1 MITHTDLKDVLERY
15 NIAEHTKN
23 KILSSKRIYKRKDIE
38 DVENVLNVLRQHQ
51 LLFLLDQCSSIL
63 ALGKSEE
70 IQTIIEILSRHSM
83 LSLLQQCPYILAR
96 GKSGE
101 IQAIIETLSQYSMLS
116 MLDQCPY
123 ILAQGKSKEIKV
135 IVEVLTPYS
144 MLPILQQCPGVLA
157 QGKSKEIKAIIEVL
171 SRYSMLSLL
180 QQCPYILARGK
191 SGEIQAIIEVLTQYF
206 MLSIS
211 QQCPTILA
219 IGKANIIRENLNF
232 LCQQNVDLAKLQ
244 CMPLLMVRK
253 DIFKEIF
260 SLRNKQKHDER
271 FWQLAKIYMQL
282 TGRYNK
288 IMSRQ
293 DIQTLLDNLGV
304 TEDEFL
310 ANIVAISNEKY
321 LALDIQSLK
330 NTLLQ
335 KGELFIGD
343 STVIPTEI
351 LKTQAESIQSLARRV
366 ATYLKKKY
374 KYSNYDD
381 VYDFVLNLIINKCG
395 QIYINYLEQENITR
409 FIFRYCVLSF
419 KPQQHVTSSYDK
431 VKNYKQYTMVTSRD
445 ENLPSY
451 SFLELDEQELLNY
464 ISSCLSAG
472 IKDYLAMTLRY
483 FGMTQEELKTKLALI
498 KEKMIQDPE
507 LKRKLYLN

>member
-70 IQTIIEILSRHSM
+70 IQTIIE
-83 LSLLQQCPYILAR
+83 
-96 GKSGE
+96 
-101 IQAIIETLSQYSMLS
+101 
-116 MLDQCPY
+116 
-123 ILAQGKSKEIKV
+123 
-135 IVEVLTPYS
+135 
-144 MLPILQQCPGVLA
+144 
-157 QGKSKEIKAIIEVL
+157 VL

-211 QQCPTILA
+211 QRCPTILA

-260 SLRNKQKHDER
+260 SLRNKQKDDER

-351 LKTQAESIQSLARRV
+351 LKTQAESIQSLAQEI
-366 ATYLKKKY
+366 AKYLKKKY

-381 VYDFVLNLIINKCG
+381 IYDFVLNLIINKCG

-419 KPQQHVTSSYDK
+419 KPQLQHVTASYDK
-431 VKNYKQYTMVTSRD
+431 VKKYKQYPVVTSYD

-472 IKDYLAMTLRY
+472 IKDYLAMTSRC